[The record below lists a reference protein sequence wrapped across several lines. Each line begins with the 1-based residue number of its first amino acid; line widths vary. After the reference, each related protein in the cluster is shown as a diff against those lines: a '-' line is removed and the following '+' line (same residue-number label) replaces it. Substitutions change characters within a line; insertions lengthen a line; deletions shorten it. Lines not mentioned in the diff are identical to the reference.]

1 MKHLLPILFVLG
13 ILSTASK
20 CKNDVTPL
28 GKIALNFKAKF
39 NDLPL
44 VMNQV
49 YDYNGKKLR
58 ITKLSF
64 YISGT
69 KLNDDNSGISSQITT
84 PTLKVDFTD
93 LDSETKSLSG
103 VNSQFEYFT
112 SKYTSFS
119 TNIGISKDINA
130 KKPKDFESSN
140 PLSNAGDYWDAWNSY
155 IFTKLEGTLDKDG
168 DGKFETGIT
177 LHTGGNEVYTPL
189 NFTKSFS
196 ITEGVTTPLNFE
208 LNVNKLIDGIDLAT
222 VNSTHQTGD
231 LPTMKKFIGNFSNA
245 LILK

>member
-1 MKHLLPILFVLG
+1 MKHLLPILLVLG

-64 YISGT
+64 YLSSTLFQPTNLENPIQVSSILKADLTDIDTELKANEGVTT
-69 KLNDDNSGISSQITT
+69 KLIYAQ
-84 PTLKVDFTD
+84 
-93 LDSETKSLSG
+93 DS
-103 VNSQFEYFT
+103 Y
-112 SKYTSFS
+112 SKLS
-119 TNIGISKDINA
+119 TNIGVSQTLNA
-130 KKPKDFESSN
+130 KKPKDFDSSN

>member
-20 CKNDVTPL
+20 CKDDTPS
-28 GKIALNFKAKF
+28 GTASLNFKAKF
-39 NDLPL
+39 NDSPL

-58 ITKLSF
+58 FTKLSF
-64 YISGT
+64 YM
-69 KLNDDNSGISSQITT
+69 KPNNYLQNPNAVPISSILIT
-84 PTLKVDFTD
+84 KIDFTN
-93 LDSETKSLSG
+93 LDSESKAVEGITYTYPIYPMSK
-103 VNSQFEYFT
+103 T
-112 SKYTSFS
+112 SYT
-119 TNIGISKDINA
+119 TYIGIESNLNA
-130 KKPKDFESSN
+130 LKPKDFESNS
-140 PLSNAGDYWDAWNSY
+140 PLSNTGDYWDAWNSY

-189 NFTKSFS
+189 TFTKSFT

-208 LNVNKLIDGIDLAT
+208 LNVNKLIDGIDLVT

-231 LPTMKKFIGNFSNA
+231 LPTMKKFIGNFSSA